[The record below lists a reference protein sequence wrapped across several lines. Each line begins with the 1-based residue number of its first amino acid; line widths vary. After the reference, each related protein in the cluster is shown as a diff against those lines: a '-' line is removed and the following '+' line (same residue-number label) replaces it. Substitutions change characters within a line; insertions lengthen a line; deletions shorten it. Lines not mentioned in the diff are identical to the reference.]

1 MKRKL
6 MDVCLCLFDGG
17 AAGSAA
23 AAGGV
28 SPAAGD
34 GTSATGVNPSDAGKG
49 RATTK
54 VLYGKQPETAPGE
67 SQAAAGIET
76 ETPTIKTTSDTLETK
91 KAEFKRLI
99 EGDYKDLYDAQ
110 VQSIISRRL
119 SETKGMKEHIDK
131 LSPLMDM
138 LGAKYGVDGSDIDAV
153 TKAINEDKGWYEQA
167 AVEKGMDVET
177 YKHMLE
183 VEAENKRLKAVRE
196 EAERR
201 QNAQKVYSQWL
212 TESETVKQI
221 YPGFDFDAE
230 MENPQFGR
238 LLQSGVGV
246 KAAYQA
252 IHMDDIVGGAMQY
265 TAQTVA
271 KKQADAIRAKA
282 SRPVENGI
290 SGQGGVLIKNDVS
303 KLTAADRREIA
314 RQVAMGKEISF

>member
-28 SPAAGD
+28 SSAAGD
-34 GTSATGVNPSDAGKG
+34 GTPSGVNPSDAGKG

-54 VLYGKQPETAPGE
+54 VLYGRQPEIALEEP
-67 SQAAAGIET
+67 QAAAGDIT
-76 ETPTIKTTSDTLETK
+76 DKPTTTTTSDTLEAK
-91 KAEFKRLI
+91 KAEFERLI
-99 EGDYKDLYDAQ
+99 KGDYKELYDAQ
-110 VQSIISRRL
+110 VQGIISRRL
-119 SETKGMKEHIDK
+119 AETKGLKERMDK

-153 TKAINEDKGWYEQA
+153 SRAINEDKGFYEQA

-196 EAERR
+196 ETERR

-212 TESETVKQI
+212 TESEMVKQI

-282 SRPVENGI
+282 ARPIEAGM
-290 SGQGGVLIKNDVS
+290 SGQGGVVVKNDVT
-303 KLTAADRREIA
+303 KLTAADRRDIA
-314 RQVAMGKEISF
+314 RRVARGEQIQF